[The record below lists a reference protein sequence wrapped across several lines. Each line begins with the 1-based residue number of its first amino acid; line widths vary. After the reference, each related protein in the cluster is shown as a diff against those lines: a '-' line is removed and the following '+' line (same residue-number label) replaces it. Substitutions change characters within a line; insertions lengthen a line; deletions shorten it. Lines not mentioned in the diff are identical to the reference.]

1 MTTPKTSKIQASA
14 APSKDFFISMLTR
27 DIRLTD
33 CILDLIDNSV
43 DSIVYGTNFDPMQD
57 LLGSKAK
64 AISLSKFSIELKFDD
79 KSFSILDN
87 AFGISKEDA
96 EKRVFRFGSDAT
108 RKGKKGGLSI
118 YGIGMKR
125 ACYKIGSFLD
135 VNSTAEKTHIQVSY
149 DVNKWVKE
157 EDWDLEINWR
167 DKVANDSRGTTIL
180 VKNLH
185 PEIKDNFKLKTF
197 EAELLEKI
205 GSAYSLF
212 IDKGLNISVNGNLAK
227 SHIPTLPDSNNLKS
241 SRKSFVKDGVRTLI
255 IAGVN
260 QSEEKGAGGWYVF
273 CNGRMILEADK
284 TSNTGWGTDL
294 RKFHQAVNPFLGFVY
309 FQSDKLNQ
317 LPWTTTKDNVNFES
331 AIYQFTL
338 VRMKAVA
345 SPIVKMLSRRYNDKS
360 FAAEYSRVVNSAKG
374 MELTDMSKKNREFLL
389 TIPTGAKEEEITF
402 TAKTQDVKRAKK
414 AAGKPTMSNTALGT
428 YIFKYF
434 LDREGEGEDE

>member
-1 MTTPKTSKIQASA
+1 MPTKKPKVTRIQASA

-64 AISLSKFSIELKFDD
+64 KISLSKFSIELKFDE
-79 KSFSILDN
+79 KSFSISDN
-87 AFGISKEDA
+87 AFGISKDDA
-96 EKRVFRFGSDAT
+96 ESRVFRFGSDAT

-125 ACYKIGSFLD
+125 ACYKIGSLLD
-135 VNSTAEKTHIQVSY
+135 VKSTTEKTNIEVSY
-149 DVNKWVKE
+149 DVNKWLKE
-157 EDWDLEINWR
+157 EDWHLNIEWR
-167 DKVANDSRGTTIL
+167 NKTATDKRGTTIL

-185 PEIKDNFKLKTF
+185 SEIGDNFKLKTF

-212 IDKGLNISVNGNLAK
+212 IDKGLNISVNGNSAK
-227 SHIPTLPDSNNLKS
+227 SHIPSLPDSKNLKS

-260 QSEEKGAGGWYVF
+260 KSEEKGAGGWYVF

-284 TSNTGWGTDL
+284 TPNTGWGTDL
-294 RKFHQAVNPFLGFVY
+294 RKFHQAINPFLGFVY

-331 AIYQFTL
+331 SIYQYTL

-360 FAAEYSRVVNSAKG
+360 FAERYNKVVDSAKG
-374 MELTDMSKKNREFLL
+374 MELTDISKKDREFLL
-389 TIPTGAKEEEITF
+389 TVPPGAKEETVTF
-402 TAKTQDVKRAKK
+402 NAKPDDIKRAKK
-414 AAGKPTMSNTALGT
+414 AAGKPSMSNAALGT
-428 YIFKYF
+428 YVLKYF
-434 LDREGEGEDE
+434 LDREGE